1 MRLSFLAPKPK
12 ESNKKEIRMDRRTI
26 LAGATALAAALLAS
40 QGVTHAQQLRKPF
53 RVGALFNGAAVV
65 EGKPNP
71 VLEGLR
77 HGLAQLGYVE
87 GADVIFDARFAE
99 GVLERLPELAVEL
112 VGKGVDVIVSYGGP
126 ATNAARK
133 ATTTVPIVASIV
145 ADPVA
150 IGVAATLERPGG
162 NITGA
167 TNNDPELPS
176 RQFDIL
182 KSLIPRLERVA
193 ILSDSDIPG
202 VDANGLAPIE
212 RANVTAARAAGLIPQ
227 LLKVRGPKPDLEAAF
242 DAMYSDR
249 AQALVALEVPAPLAE
264 RKRVA
269 ALATERRLPTMFW
282 GGAEDSGGLLSY
294 GTSVSANFPRLPAI
308 IDRIFKGAKPA
319 DTPFEVVSRR
329 QLAINLRTARELG
342 LTIPPDLLKRADRV
356 IE

>member
-1 MRLSFLAPKPK
+1 MK
-12 ESNKKEIRMDRRTI
+12 RRTI
-26 LAGATALAAALLAS
+26 LAGATALATVWFV
-40 QGVTHAQQLRKPF
+40 GPTHAQPRKSF
-53 RVGALFNGAAVV
+53 RVGVLFNGAAVV
-65 EGKPNP
+65 DGKPNP
-71 VLEGLR
+71 TLEGLR
-77 HGLAQLGYVE
+77 RGMAQLGYAE
-87 GADVIFDARFAE
+87 GADVMYEARFAE
-99 GVLERLPELAVEL
+99 AVLERLPEFAAEL
-112 VGKGVDVIVSYGGP
+112 VGKGVDVIVTYGGP

-167 TNNDPELPS
+167 TNNDPELAS

-182 KSLIPRLERVA
+182 KAVIPGLERVA
-193 ILSDSDIPG
+193 ILSDPDIPG

-212 RANVTAARAAGLIPQ
+212 RANVGAARAAGLIPQ
-227 LLKVRGPKPDLEAAF
+227 VLKVRGPKPDLEAAF
-242 DAMYSDR
+242 DAMNSDR
-249 AQALVALEVPAPLAE
+249 AQALVVLEVPAPLGE
-264 RKRVA
+264 RKRIA
-269 ALATERRLPTMFW
+269 ALATKRRLPTMFW

-308 IDRIFKGAKPA
+308 IDRILKGAKPA

-329 QLAINLRTARELG
+329 ELAINLRTARELG
-342 LTIPPDLLKRADRV
+342 LTIPPALLKRADRV